1 MIEYL
6 FDKIEETINY
16 SDMEQETYMSYQ
28 VMEFAC
34 IVVYKTGLFRDKR
47 K

>member
-16 SDMEQETYMSYQ
+16 SDMEQETHISSQ

-34 IVVYKTGLFRDKR
+34 IAVYRTGLFRDKR